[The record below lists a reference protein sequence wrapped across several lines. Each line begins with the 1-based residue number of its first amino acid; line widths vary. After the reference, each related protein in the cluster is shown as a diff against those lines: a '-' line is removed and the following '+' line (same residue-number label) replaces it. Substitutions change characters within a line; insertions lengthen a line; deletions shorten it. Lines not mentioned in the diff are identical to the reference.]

1 MRPGRGER
9 IGALP
14 PILSRIARS
23 KKFRYFFRDVP
34 KSANILEIGCGDK
47 WLGHELARNGWTH
60 YTGLDLVPPADVLG
74 DIRAWRTLLIPPE
87 SFDIIVA
94 FELVEHVD
102 CFEDMY
108 RLLKPDG
115 RLFLTSPRPEMDWLC
130 KILEALR
137 LTQKRSSPHQFLVDF
152 RTIRQF
158 EPLRLRSVGLIAQW
172 GVFRKPAPVDKK
184 KGRPKPPLELA

>member
-14 PILSRIARS
+14 PILSRIARR
-23 KKFRYFFRDVP
+23 KKLRYFFRDVP

-47 WLGHELARNGWTH
+47 WLGHELARSGWTH

-137 LTQKRSSPHQFLVDF
+137 LTQRRSSPHKFLVDF
-152 RTIRQF
+152 RKIRHF
-158 EPLRLRSVGLIAQW
+158 EHLRLRTVGIVSQW
-172 GVFRKPAPVDKK
+172 GVFRKPAPVEKK
-184 KGRPKPPLELA
+184 RGGRSRP